1 MNRKIISI
9 TAATLFILS
18 ISQLS
23 VSAYDKDKLTYSL
36 YKDNQ
41 LQAEIYTDK
50 NYDFKKEITYKNEK
64 YELVENT
71 DTNTKV
77 ETPSTEKK
85 SITKEVA
92 NQLFNKSDYELSQAP
107 QTIKVK
113 DGDKEYTA
121 TAKSISYDTSIIR
134 NRTKTANYT
143 VNYYSNDSEP
153 SVPQTVDF
161 NTFDEATGNNV
172 TVTAPLQSLEKTNE
186 YWKKI
191 DDEFYFIAKK
201 YDSDKITMN
210 VNGKKIEINKN
221 GDSPIDSSYFNDLLT
236 ARGMNTS
243 VYRLNSL
250 VWSGEPY
257 KENGI
262 LCRKAVGDCEHKVSD
277 YTATYG
283 GTVSLPDYN
292 GYKAD
297 VIYEYEV
304 TKTDTIIKNTALY
317 KKYILPTEAPTEKIT
332 ETPTE
337 APTEETPVK
346 KVITIGI
353 GLVLASLIAVITV
366 FLIQRKRK
374 E

>member
-191 DDEFYFIAKK
+191 DNEFYFIAKK

>member
-332 ETPTE
+332 ETPAE

>member
-1 MNRKIISI
+1 MNKKIISI
-9 TAATLFILS
+9 TAAVLFILS
-18 ISQLS
+18 ISQLT
-23 VSAYDKDKLTYSL
+23 VSAYSKDKLTYSFEN
-36 YKDNQ
+36 NQ
-41 LQAEIYTDK
+41 LQAEIYTD
-50 NYDFKKEITYKNEK
+50 NSYDFEKEITYKNEK
-64 YELVENT
+64 YRLIKGT
-71 DTNTKV
+71 DKNTKI
-77 ETPSTEKK
+77 ETPSNEKK
-85 SITKEVA
+85 SVTKEMA
-92 NQLFNKSDYELSQAP
+92 NQLFNKNDYKLSQAP

-121 TAKSISYDTSIIR
+121 TAKDISYGTSVIG
-134 NRTKTANYT
+134 NRTKTAEYT

-153 SVPQTVDF
+153 SVPQTIDF

-172 TVTAPLQSLEKTNE
+172 TVNAPLQSLKKSNE

-191 DDEFYFIAKK
+191 DKEFYFIAKK
-201 YDSDKITMN
+201 YDSDKITITA
-210 VNGKKIEINKN
+210 NGKKIEIDKN
-221 GDSPIDSSYFNDLLT
+221 SDSPINSSYFNDLLT
-236 ARGMNTS
+236 ARGMNPS

-257 KENGI
+257 EENGV

-283 GTVSLPDYN
+283 GTVNLPDYN

-332 ETPTE
+332 EIPTE
-337 APTEETPVK
+337 APTEAASVK

-353 GLVLASLIAVITV
+353 GLVLVSLTAVITV

>member
-191 DDEFYFIAKK
+191 DNEFYFIAKK

-366 FLIQRKRK
+366 FLIQRKKK

>member
-191 DDEFYFIAKK
+191 DNEFYFIAKK

-243 VYRLNSL
+243 VYRQ
-250 VWSGEPY
+250 
-257 KENGI
+257 
-262 LCRKAVGDCEHKVSD
+262 
-277 YTATYG
+277 
-283 GTVSLPDYN
+283 
-292 GYKAD
+292 
-297 VIYEYEV
+297 
-304 TKTDTIIKNTALY
+304 
-317 KKYILPTEAPTEKIT
+317 
-332 ETPTE
+332 
-337 APTEETPVK
+337 
-346 KVITIGI
+346 IGRAH
-353 GLVLASLIAVITV
+353 V
-366 FLIQRKRK
+366 
-374 E
+374 